1 MEKGETRAETA
12 WWCTRY
18 RREYGCFA
26 RGAARGWVR
35 ESFSAEVKERVVA
48 QSNFRSVE
56 SVGPSAIWNL
66 CAVKGADTE
75 AKPCSLKYPLA
86 PGQDAPLLQTTYKFV
101 PKLDLRC
108 YDVTSNL
115 FHQARLEGQANSE
128 FVYLD
133 VIYS

>member
-1 MEKGETRAETA
+1 MRRIESMEKGETRAETA

-86 PGQDAPLLQTTYKFV
+86 PLT
-101 PKLDLRC
+101 RC
-108 YDVTSNL
+108 PTLADDIQIRP
-115 FHQARLEGQANSE
+115 QAGFEVL
-128 FVYLD
+128 
-133 VIYS
+133 